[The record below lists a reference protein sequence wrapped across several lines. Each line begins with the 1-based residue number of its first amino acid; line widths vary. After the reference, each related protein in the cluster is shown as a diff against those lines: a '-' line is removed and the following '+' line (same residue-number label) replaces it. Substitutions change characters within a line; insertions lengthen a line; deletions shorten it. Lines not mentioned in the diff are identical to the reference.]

1 VSYQYLSGPGDDAA
15 AAAAA
20 KAASSA
26 QSAGLAYGTEFNRK
40 RYATL
45 PMAPYPPGGA
55 PDFVSSGAAA
65 AAQKALEA
73 ARAKAATSGLGATD
87 APAGSGM
94 VQSLVDFMGPARFV
108 DSGGKIRLDWR
119 FYLVAAAAATG
130 GYLLYKKKHHRAR

>member
-26 QSAGLAYGTEFNRK
+26 QSSGLAYGAELNRK

-45 PMAPYPPGGA
+45 QTAPYPPGGA

-65 AAQKALEA
+65 AAQKAIDA
-73 ARAKAATSGLGATD
+73 ARASAPTSGLGATE
-87 APAGSGM
+87 APSGSGM
-94 VQSLVDFMGPARFV
+94 VQSLVNLMGPSRLV
-108 DSGGKIRLDWR
+108 ESGTQIRLDWR
-119 FYLVAAAAATG
+119 FYVGAAAAVTG
-130 GYLLYKKKHHRAR
+130 GYLLYKKKHRSAR